1 MNINVDSK
9 TLTAAGIALVAAGI
23 VGWKTGVITGRNK
36 GMKVLEKQGKDMI
49 DCIQAEFARSMREQ
63 VEEEVITVEKP
74 IPEVSEVIVHED
86 QHHRP
91 TWPAVRVEATAMP
104 LHEVLTVEEVEDTD
118 DWEESETDNFHRFRS
133 SLSRDAG
140 LLASWDKLQQMEL
153 SKGFYRAEVLS
164 SGHRL
169 DGIVHKTKSN
179 VTLVWWNGSGFSGR
193 STTGRWGQT
202 KGNTHPLTKEQVN
215 RFMVGR

>member
-1 MNINVDSK
+1 MSINVDNK
-9 TLTAAGIALVAAGI
+9 TLAAAGIALVAAGI

-36 GMKVLEKQGKDMI
+36 GMKQLEKQGQDMI
-49 DCIQAEFARSMREQ
+49 NCIQAEFARSMREQ
-63 VEEEVITVEKP
+63 MEEEVVSEVKSA
-74 IPEVSEVIVHED
+74 PEVSEVTDTV
-86 QHHRP
+86 RS
-91 TWPAVRVEATAMP
+91 TWPAVRVEATVIP
-104 LHEVLTVEEVEDTD
+104 LHEILSAERVEGAEVC
-118 DWEESETDNFHRFRS
+118 EESETDNFHKFRNG
-133 SLSRDAG
+133 LSRDAG
-140 LLASWDKLQQMEL
+140 LLASWDKLQQMDL
-153 SKGFYRAEVLS
+153 SKGFYRTEVLS

-179 VTLVWWNGSGFSGR
+179 ITLVWWNGSGFSGR